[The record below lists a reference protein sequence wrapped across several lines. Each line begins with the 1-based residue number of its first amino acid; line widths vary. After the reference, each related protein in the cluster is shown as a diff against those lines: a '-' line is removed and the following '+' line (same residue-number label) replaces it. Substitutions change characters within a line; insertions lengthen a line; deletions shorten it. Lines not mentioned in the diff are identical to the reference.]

1 MSPPKDLQS
10 SIREHLWREEKPPEN
25 TDRAQLARLGLDIN
39 RDKLNAFVEQI
50 SPNTGHTHDDDSF
63 IIPTL
68 HNVKLHLWATE
79 DRVEVRAKVHGV
91 PVAPTAP
98 RGHTRSILERCA
110 EQICDGI
117 ASIPNPLMDQ
127 TPAWARAAVDHELAM
142 RAEYFASLAGT
153 SKALA
158 LSNAIAAVEEEL
170 VRRGPTSPEYII
182 PALMEAG
189 LSCRWVKDRPC
200 GQQAY
205 AGCSPDLRA
214 LQDAIHRAGATPY
227 IRLDPGGYGEDD
239 PPASLH
245 LGWEVVRSE
254 SRPIIN
260 ALHGFVINPGPH
272 TFDVLIGYL
281 RGSRMEILGDGPVAA
296 WARAHCLQK

>member
-1 MSPPKDLQS
+1 M
-10 SIREHLWREEKPPEN
+10 N
-25 TDRAQLARLGLDIN
+25 TDRTQIARLGLDKN
-39 RDKLNAFVEQI
+39 CQKLNAFVEQI
-50 SPNTGHTHDDDSF
+50 SPNTAHTHDDDSF
-63 IIPTL
+63 IIPTKC
-68 HNVKLHLWATE
+68 HDIELHLWVTVDYVA
-79 DRVEVRAKVHGV
+79 VRGKAHG
-91 PVAPTAP
+91 AP
-98 RGHTRSILERCA
+98 ILPTFPGRWEPTIMERCA
-110 EQICDGI
+110 EVIVDGL
-117 ASIPNPLMDQ
+117 SLVSSPMMKNV
-127 TPAWARAAVDHELAM
+127 PAWARGAVDAELVR
-142 RAEYFASLAGT
+142 RAEGLASLAGA

-158 LSNAIAAVEEEL
+158 LGDAIAVVEEEL
-170 VRRGPTSPEYII
+170 VKRGPVYPERAL

-227 IRLDPGGYGEDD
+227 IRLDEGGYGEDD

-245 LGWEVVRSE
+245 LGWEVVRSK

-296 WARAHCLQK
+296 WARAQVQK

>member
-1 MSPPKDLQS
+1 M
-10 SIREHLWREEKPPEN
+10 N
-25 TDRAQLARLGLDIN
+25 TDRHQIARLGLDKN
-39 RDKLNAFVEQI
+39 RQKLNAFVEQI
-50 SPNTGHTHDDDSF
+50 SPNTAHTHDDDAF
-63 IIPTL
+63 VIPTGC
-68 HNVKLHLWATE
+68 HDIVLHLWATV
-79 DRVEVRAKVHGV
+79 DYVAVRGKMSG
-91 PVAPTAP
+91 APIMPTYPPHFKPDLMA
-98 RGHTRSILERCA
+98 RCA
-110 EQICDGI
+110 EVIVDGLCQVHT
-117 ASIPNPLMDQ
+117 PLMEKI
-127 TPAWARAAVDHELAM
+127 PAWAVRAVDRELI
-142 RAEYFASLAGT
+142 RRSEGFASLAGV
-153 SKALA
+153 SKTLA
-158 LSNAIAAVEEEL
+158 LGDAIAVVEEEL
-170 VRRGPTSPEYII
+170 VKRGPVYPERAL

>member
-1 MSPPKDLQS
+1 M
-10 SIREHLWREEKPPEN
+10 N
-25 TDRAQLARLGLDIN
+25 TDRAQLAILGFQKQKQ
-39 RDKLNAFVEQI
+39 RLNAFVEQI
-50 SPNTGHTHDDDSF
+50 SPNTAHTHDDDAF
-63 IIPTL
+63 VVRTNC
-68 HNVKLHLWATE
+68 HNIELHLWASPE
-79 DRVEVRAKVHGV
+79 RVEVRGKVHG
-91 PVAPTAP
+91 AP
-98 RGHTRSILERCA
+98 ILPTFPGRWEPTIMDRCA
-110 EQICDGI
+110 EVIVDGLSLI
-117 ASIPNPLMDQ
+117 SSPMMENV
-127 TPAWARAAVDHELAM
+127 PAWARDAVDRELVR
-142 RAEYFASLAGT
+142 RAEGLASLAGA

-158 LSNAIAAVEEEL
+158 LGDAIAVVEEEL
-170 VRRGPTSPEYII
+170 VKRGPVYPERAI
-182 PALMEAG
+182 PALMELG
-189 LSCRWVKDRPC
+189 LSCSWVKDRPC
-200 GQQAY
+200 GQRAY

-227 IRLDPGGYGEDD
+227 IRLDEGGYDEDD